1 MRTTE
6 KKIRMYKKQQ
16 HMGTVSATVL
26 LTALEHMEIS
36 TVHDLPEY
44 SQLHSSRSK
53 VILNTPV
60 GDA

>member
-1 MRTTE
+1 
-6 KKIRMYKKQQ
+6 
-16 HMGTVSATVL
+16 MGTVSATVL

-36 TVHDLPEY
+36 IQYTIDLPEY